1 MMSEPPARTYLVDVP
16 PLDAVRPVM
25 SSTPQQAPPYR
36 LYVWDAHDRVR
47 DQEAGGV
54 AHEQDDAQ
62 QALVTALEKMTPGAR
77 GQLRTARLD
86 LAFSDHKYHY
96 DRTLMT
102 GVRTPYGVRLRQGML
117 RRPVPTP
124 GET

>member
-1 MMSEPPARTYLVDVP
+1 MSFDRPLPEQPSAGGPATA
-16 PLDAVRPVM
+16 LDPV
-25 SSTPQQAPPYR
+25 QASKFR
-36 LYVWDAHDRVR
+36 LFVWDAHDRVR

-62 QALVTALEKMTPGAR
+62 RALVAALEKMTPGAR

-86 LAFSDHKYHY
+86 LAFSDHKYKY

-102 GVRTPYGVRLRQGML
+102 GVRTPHGVRLWEGRL
-117 RRPVPTP
+117 RRPVKT
-124 GET
+124 